1 MCGVACCRLHTR
13 LCPLCC
19 RSLLFVLTGG
29 ALRASELLEQ
39 LHGDEDC
46 AVVSSGEMADLG
58 FHVDTDDSRV
68 LPISEKH

>member
-1 MCGVACCRLHTR
+1 M
-13 LCPLCC
+13 
-19 RSLLFVLTGG
+19 FVLTGG

-58 FHVDTDDSRV
+58 FHVDTDGSRV